1 MSQQSTCNT
10 ETTTG
15 TLTRCGA
22 SFGDHLSRTTT
33 IPFENG
39 HVTHLDLAA
48 VHPRGG
54 GGGVITPHHH
64 ARMPER
70 LPGVDI
76 GGGGFMSSS
85 ISAAA
90 LESCAVP
97 MMDLGQRSSGGGVGG
112 GGGPPL
118 IHSSSLGW
126 VSNNG
131 GSGTLGRSVRYQ
143 HQEECPHYNG
153 FKEAPT

>member
-1 MSQQSTCNT
+1 M
-10 ETTTG
+10 
-15 TLTRCGA
+15 
-22 SFGDHLSRTTT
+22 
-33 IPFENG
+33 
-39 HVTHLDLAA
+39 THLDLAA

-112 GGGPPL
+112 GGGATPL